1 MTRWF
6 RRLSTGSNPAGSA
19 RVPGP
24 STILVL
30 LVSFASILSAPAK
43 PARAQALQLQS
54 LDLPA
59 SPVVGPWVR
68 YRVRT
73 QTRSRP
79 VREYT
84 QRVAIVGK
92 ETVDGHV
99 GYWVELKTEG
109 QPSGTRIERGFLFP
123 PGTSAPAPAPD
134 EGDAS
139 SAPEDGAAALPPTS
153 PTRRTRLERYQVLQS
168 NGKLYEYPAEKLT
181 ELRSGGD
188 VGTIELFEFD
198 TAIPAL
204 VEDLGPDT
212 LRSAARVVPAVV
224 VRTRRAG
231 ADDWPTPGDTAS
243 VNRPLLVQTVW
254 KNGAVPITGIA
265 RSLFQVTTERV
276 PASARDTTP
285 IQGEAPPRPDITGS
299 AASSLPPAQAPQAPA
314 RPPFAPSPASAAGAA
329 IRASAPVISWTDL
342 VLLDLGADA
351 VPEVTQTPEPLPDA
365 SSPAGPGGT
374 GGTPR

>member
-1 MTRWF
+1 MTRRF
-6 RRLSTGSNPAGSA
+6 RRSSTGSAPTGSA
-19 RVPGP
+19 RGPGP
-24 STILVL
+24 ATILVL
-30 LVSFASILSAPAK
+30 LVSLASILGAPAK

-92 ETVDGHV
+92 ETVNGRV

-109 QPSGTRIERGFLFP
+109 QPSGTRIERGFFFP
-123 PGTSAPAPAPD
+123 PGTSAPAQDDEAAPAP
-134 EGDAS
+134 AS
-139 SAPEDGAAALPPTS
+139 PSRKA
-153 PTRRTRLERYQVLQS
+153 RLERYQVLQS

-198 TAIPAL
+198 TAIPA
-204 VEDLGPDT
+204 VVDDLGPDT
-212 LRSAARVVPAVV
+212 LRSAAREVPTVV

-276 PASARDTTP
+276 PASARDTAP

-299 AASSLPPAQAPQAPA
+299 AASSLPPAQAPHAPA

-329 IRASAPVISWTDL
+329 IHASAPVISWTDL